1 MFALVSEEKSM
12 THHQQITH
20 SRVLVTGG
28 AGFIGSNLCETL
40 LAQDN
45 EVVCLDNFSTG
56 KYANISHL
64 LDNKRFTLV
73 EGDICHTQDCQK
85 ALAGVEYVL
94 HQAALGSVPR
104 SIYDP
109 KATTQV
115 NVGGFVNLLHA
126 SAQAKVKRFV
136 YASSSSVYGDY
147 PHLPKVEQHI
157 GKPLSPYA
165 ISKYT
170 NELYAQSFS
179 ELYDIQCIGLRYF
192 NVYGKNQ
199 NPEGE
204 YSAVIP
210 RFISQ
215 LIQHQSPIINGD
227 GKQSRDFTYIED
239 VVQANQLA
247 ITTQSENALNQVYNI
262 AFNGQTTLI
271 ELYNL
276 LIDLLTPLD
285 SQIASIQP
293 TFATERKGD
302 IKHSYASIE
311 KARQLLDYQPKYSIK
326 DGLAKTIQWYW
337 ENLK

>member
-1 MFALVSEEKSM
+1 M
-12 THHQQITH
+12 THHQQITR

-56 KYANISHL
+56 KYTNIKHL
-64 LDNKRFTLV
+64 LNNKLFTLI
-73 EGDICHTQDCQK
+73 EGNICHVQDCQK

-109 KATTQV
+109 IATTQV

-126 SAQAKVKRFV
+126 SVQAKVKRFI

-170 NELYAQSFS
+170 NELYAQNFS
-179 ELYDIQCIGLRYF
+179 ELYGIQCIGLRYF

-215 LIQHQSPIINGD
+215 LIRYQSPTINGD

-239 VVQANQLA
+239 VIQANLLA
-247 ITTQSENALNQVYNI
+247 ISTQNKNALNQVYNI

-271 ELYNL
+271 ELYDL
-276 LIDLLTPLD
+276 LISLLASMD

-293 TFATERKGD
+293 TFASERKGD
-302 IKHSYASIE
+302 VKHSYASIE
-311 KARQLLDYQPKYSIK
+311 KARQLLGYQPKYSIK
-326 DGLAKTIQWYW
+326 DGLTKTIQWYW

>member
-1 MFALVSEEKSM
+1 M
-12 THHQQITH
+12 TQYPQITR

-28 AGFIGSNLCETL
+28 AGFIGSNLCEAL
-40 LAQDN
+40 LSQDN
-45 EVVCLDNFSTG
+45 EVVCLDNFYTG
-56 KYANISHL
+56 KYANIVHL
-64 LDNKRFTLV
+64 LDNKHFTLIK
-73 EGDICHTQDCQK
+73 GDICHTQDCQK
-85 ALAGVEYVL
+85 ALQGVEYVL

-109 KATTQV
+109 VTTTQV
-115 NVGGFVNLLHA
+115 NICGFVNLLHA
-126 SAQAKVKRFV
+126 SVQAKVKRFV

-147 PHLPKVEQHI
+147 PQLPKVEQNI

-170 NELYAQSFS
+170 NELYAHNFS
-179 ELYDIQCIGLRYF
+179 EIYGIQCIGLRYF

-210 RFISQ
+210 RFISK
-215 LIQHQSPIINGD
+215 LIRYESPVINGD
-227 GKQSRDFTYIED
+227 GQQSRDFTYIED
-239 VVQANQLA
+239 VVQANLLA
-247 ITTQSENALNQVYNI
+247 IATQNENACNQVYNV

-285 SQIASIQP
+285 SQISSIQP
-293 TFATERKGD
+293 IFRTERKGD
-302 IKHSYASIE
+302 VKHSYASIE
-311 KARQLLDYQPKYSIK
+311 KAKQLIGYQPKYSIK
-326 DGLAKTIQWYW
+326 DGLTKTIQWYW
-337 ENLK
+337 KNLK

>member
-1 MFALVSEEKSM
+1 M

-28 AGFIGSNLCETL
+28 AGFIGSNLCENL

-56 KYANISHL
+56 RYTNINHL
-64 LDNKRFTLV
+64 LVNKNFTLI
-73 EGDICHTQDCQK
+73 EGDICRIQDCQK
-85 ALAGVEYVL
+85 ALAGVDYVL

-109 KATTQV
+109 MATTQV
-115 NVGGFVNLLHA
+115 NIGGFVNILHA
-126 SAQAKVKRFV
+126 SVQAKVKRFV

-147 PHLPKVEQHI
+147 PHLPKVEQYI

-170 NELYAQSFS
+170 NELYAQNFS
-179 ELYDIQCIGLRYF
+179 ELYGIQCIGLRYF

-215 LIQHQSPIINGD
+215 LIRHQSPVINGN

-239 VVQANQLA
+239 VVRANQLA
-247 ITTQSENALNQVYNI
+247 VTTKNENALNQIYNI
-262 AFNGQTTLI
+262 AFNGQTNLI

-285 SQIASIQP
+285 SRISSIQP
-293 TFATERKGD
+293 IFGTERKGD
-302 IKHSYASIE
+302 VRHSYASIE
-311 KARQLLDYQPKYSIK
+311 KARQLLGYQPRYSIK